1 MFLDP
6 TNDINIKMKEK
17 SFNKTAKHDP
27 KIALIRQQASRGTTI
42 YINIRGIHGDDSV
55 ATIRYRK
62 RKAGKRFR

>member
-6 TNDINIKMKEK
+6 TYEFNIKMKEK

-27 KIALIRQQASRGTTI
+27 KIALIRQQASTGSTI
-42 YINIRGIHGDDSV
+42 YINIRRVHGNDSV

-62 RKAGKRFR
+62 RKVRRTFP